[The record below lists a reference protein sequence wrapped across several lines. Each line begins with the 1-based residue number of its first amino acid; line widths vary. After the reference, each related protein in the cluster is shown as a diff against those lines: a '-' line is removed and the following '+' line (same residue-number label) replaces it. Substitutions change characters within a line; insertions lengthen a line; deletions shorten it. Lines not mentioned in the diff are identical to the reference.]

1 MPRVVCKT
9 EQLTCL
15 DVSSS
20 AEGRWGKVYLLWVAK
35 QLVYLKHR
43 YLTEVVLWLYVMV
56 TLWFQATQ
64 GASFAH
70 GWRNFDPPRFAPHP
84 ISPPSPKRRGS
95 HPFVSPNSHEEDH
108 IHSCCTSLTLPSEDG
123 ESRQKPRPVVEKD
136 DPSVLHMSACLILI
150 FRLRTCQWCRFECSC
165 MFFTSRWID
174 DGVSVICFACVRL
187 RRYGGRRGGFV
198 WQVWLLVSL
207 LNKGG
212 LRWGTK
218 KDTGYC
224 KLNLY
229 LTLDFR
235 FCL

>member
-95 HPFVSPNSHEEDH
+95 HPFASPNSHEEDY

-123 ESRQKPRPVVEKD
+123 ESRQKPRGLKRWSIGFAHVSLLDFDFQIADMSVMSFWVQLHVFHGGSTTAYLL
-136 DPSVLHMSACLILI
+136 SVLHVYVYGATVAGVVVLCGRCGCL
-150 FRLRTCQWCRFECSC
+150 CPC
-165 MFFTSRWID
+165 
-174 DGVSVICFACVRL
+174 
-187 RRYGGRRGGFV
+187 
-198 WQVWLLVSL
+198 
-207 LNKGG
+207 
-212 LRWGTK
+212 
-218 KDTGYC
+218 
-224 KLNLY
+224 
-229 LTLDFR
+229 
-235 FCL
+235 

>member
-1 MPRVVCKT
+1 
-9 EQLTCL
+9 
-15 DVSSS
+15 
-20 AEGRWGKVYLLWVAK
+20 
-35 QLVYLKHR
+35 
-43 YLTEVVLWLYVMV
+43 MV
-56 TLWFQATQ
+56 TFWFQATQ

-123 ESRQKPRPVVEKD
+123 ESRQKPRGLKRWSIGFAHVSLLD
-136 DPSVLHMSACLILI
+136 FDFQIADMSVMS
-150 FRLRTCQWCRFECSC
+150 FECSC
-165 MFFTSRWID
+165 MFFTSRRID

-218 KDTGYC
+218 KE
-224 KLNLY
+224 LSS
-229 LTLDFR
+229 FI
-235 FCL
+235 

>member
-9 EQLTCL
+9 ELLTCL

-20 AEGRWGKVYLLWVAK
+20 DEGRWGKVYLPRVEK
-35 QLVYLKHR
+35 QPVYLQHS
-43 YLTEVVLWLYVMV
+43 YLTEVVLWLYAMV
-56 TLWFQATQ
+56 TFWFQATK

-70 GWRNFDPPRFAPHP
+70 GWRNFGPPRFAPHP

-123 ESRQKPRPVVEKD
+123 ESRQKPRGWKRWAIGFAHVSLLD
-136 DPSVLHMSACLILI
+136 FDFQIADMSVMS
-150 FRLRTCQWCRFECSC
+150 FECSC
-165 MFFTSRWID
+165 MFFTSRRID

-224 KLNLY
+224 KLDLY

>member
-20 AEGRWGKVYLLWVAK
+20 DEGRWGKVYLLWVAK

-70 GWRNFDPPRFAPHP
+70 GWRNFGPPRFASHP

-95 HPFVSPNSHEEDH
+95 HPFVSPNSDEEDH
-108 IHSCCTSLTLPSEDG
+108 IHSRCTSLTLPSEDG
-123 ESRQKPRPVVEKD
+123 ESRQKPRGLKRWSIGFAHVSLLD
-136 DPSVLHMSACLILI
+136 FDFQIADMSVMS
-150 FRLRTCQWCRFECSC
+150 FECSC

-174 DGVSVICFACVRL
+174 DGVWRIFIF
-187 RRYGGRRGGFV
+187 Y
-198 WQVWLLVSL
+198 
-207 LNKGG
+207 NI
-212 LRWGTK
+212 
-218 KDTGYC
+218 
-224 KLNLY
+224 
-229 LTLDFR
+229 
-235 FCL
+235 

>member
-56 TLWFQATQ
+56 TFWFQATQ

-70 GWRNFDPPRFAPHP
+70 GWRNFGPPRFAPHP

-150 FRLRTCQWCRFECSC
+150 FRLRTCQWCRLSAVACFSLHGGSTTAYGE
-165 MFFTSRWID
+165 FLYFTIYNSIWLVVHSFLLSVLHVYVYGATVA
-174 DGVSVICFACVRL
+174 GVVVLC
-187 RRYGGRRGGFV
+187 GRCG
-198 WQVWLLVSL
+198 
-207 LNKGG
+207 
-212 LRWGTK
+212 
-218 KDTGYC
+218 
-224 KLNLY
+224 
-229 LTLDFR
+229 
-235 FCL
+235 CLCPC

>member
-20 AEGRWGKVYLLWVAK
+20 DEGRWGKVYLLWVAK

-56 TLWFQATQ
+56 TFWFQATQ

-95 HPFVSPNSHEEDH
+95 HPFVSPNSREEDH
-108 IHSCCTSLTLPSEDG
+108 IHSCCTSLTLPSAKKMIH
-123 ESRQKPRPVVEKD
+123 RF
-136 DPSVLHMSACLILI
+136 C
-150 FRLRTCQWCRFECSC
+150 TCQLAWFWFSDCGHVSDVVWVQLHVFH
-165 MFFTSRWID
+165 FTVD
-174 DGVSVICFACVRL
+174 
-187 RRYGGRRGGFV
+187 RRRRMAYRIFI
-198 WQVWLLVSL
+198 
-207 LNKGG
+207 
-212 LRWGTK
+212 
-218 KDTGYC
+218 
-224 KLNLY
+224 LY
-229 LTLDFR
+229 IYI
-235 FCL
+235 

>member
-1 MPRVVCKT
+1 VPRVVCKT

-20 AEGRWGKVYLLWVAK
+20 DEGRWGKVYLLWVAK

-56 TLWFQATQ
+56 TFWFQATQ

-123 ESRQKPRPVVEKD
+123 ESRQKPRPMVEKD

-174 DGVSVICFACVRL
+174 DGVWRIEFLYFTYIYNSIWLVVHCFLLSVLHVYVGATVAGVVVLC
-187 RRYGGRRGGFV
+187 GRCG
-198 WQVWLLVSL
+198 
-207 LNKGG
+207 
-212 LRWGTK
+212 
-218 KDTGYC
+218 
-224 KLNLY
+224 
-229 LTLDFR
+229 
-235 FCL
+235 CLCPC